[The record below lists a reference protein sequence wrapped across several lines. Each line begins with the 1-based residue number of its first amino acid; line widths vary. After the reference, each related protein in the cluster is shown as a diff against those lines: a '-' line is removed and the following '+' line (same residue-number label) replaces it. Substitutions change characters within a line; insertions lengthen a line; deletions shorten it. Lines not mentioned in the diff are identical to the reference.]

1 MKQVNHNQRKIFID
15 KNFYRTQNL
24 QNKINNLKSKNE
36 RRNGLKK
43 SNFKNISKIAMMILI
58 VTAFAFNFTLT
69 GCNDSNVA
77 GLNQN
82 SSTNSAGGESTKPVR
97 DTTSI
102 YLDMSIQFK
111 SENISES
118 KMLESN
124 IGNQFNHIV
133 RVDREL
139 KPNEVLNLEE
149 LQPSGIFGL
158 YLSATGTFTLTNS
171 SGLSINSKTIFLEKC
186 QFIDMLL
193 KNQEAKSIHVTGF
206 IAGE

>member
-1 MKQVNHNQRKIFID
+1 MKK
-15 KNFYRTQNL
+15 T
-24 QNKINNLKSKNE
+24 
-36 RRNGLKK
+36 
-43 SNFKNISKIAMMILI
+43 NFKNTSKIAMMILTVI
-58 VTAFAFNFTLT
+58 ALAFNFTLT

-77 GLNQN
+77 GLIQS

-111 SENISES
+111 SENITES

-124 IGNQFNHIV
+124 TGNQFNHIV

-139 KPNEVLNLEE
+139 KPNEILNLEE
-149 LQPSGIFGL
+149 LQPTGIFGL

-171 SGLSINSKTIFLEKC
+171 NGLSLNSKSILLEKC

-206 IAGE
+206 VAGE